1 MVTILLIEGFVTKF
15 NNNNNKYKNKNN
27 YNKNNHDNNNKIIK
41 CKNCG
46 KLGHTIYTCIFKN
59 YKKNNK
65 NFKQNNGRQ
74 ENCNNVLLLAKYIER
89 VFPTGG
95 SPTDVVVRLL
105 DSDLLVMSST
115 PGITLSYGSKY
126 NYLLV
131 IF

>member
-1 MVTILLIEGFVTKF
+1 MIEYLFIEPYTHSL
-15 NNNNNKYKNKNN
+15 YN
-27 YNKNNHDNNNKIIK
+27 Y
-41 CKNCG
+41 
-46 KLGHTIYTCIFKN
+46 LVSY
-59 YKKNNK
+59 
-65 NFKQNNGRQ
+65 
-74 ENCNNVLLLAKYIER
+74 
-89 VFPTGG
+89 PTGG